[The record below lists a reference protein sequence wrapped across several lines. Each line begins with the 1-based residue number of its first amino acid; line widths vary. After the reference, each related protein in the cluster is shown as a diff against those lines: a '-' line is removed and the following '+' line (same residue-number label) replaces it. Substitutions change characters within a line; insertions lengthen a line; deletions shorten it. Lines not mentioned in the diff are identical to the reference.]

1 MANTNIK
8 LFDENKSNMMSDI
21 DYGKDTQR
29 ANGVQ
34 TGLASSQLQNKF
46 QYQMS
51 LMAYAVAQL
60 MIANGYDAMDSAA
73 VSTFVGNFSNSV
85 VQKVKDKASAS
96 EAAAGTNDLK
106 WISAKQLV
114 DVATTIANEA
124 AMGAVKYN
132 TPQSLT
138 DAQKQQARDNINA
151 PAPYEAGDNI
161 SITGGII
168 TTKAFP
174 CNPNLLDNWYFGNPV
189 NQRGQTSY
197 AGTALYTIDRWR
209 TNDTVTVVDG
219 GIKIKRTTGTE
230 LFYQPLSDELLNA
243 IAGKVVTY
251 SALTTE
257 GLFSVTSSCPTDVN
271 AMWDTDDAVQGNFA
285 VDLYGPNNSR
295 KILRFYSLVDG
306 TEATIIA
313 AKLEL
318 GSQQTLAHQENS
330 VWVLNEIPDYGEQLL
345 KCQRYYRS
353 LFKPNVDYA
362 VPATATA
369 EGVLHLDYALNPTM
383 RTSPVLV
390 GDTHGALRIVAYNM
404 NDLSVA
410 IAEPCDYIDLATNG
424 TSVDR
429 STLKIVPN
437 SGVSLVGRYCF
448 TVDTFGISTQF
459 GLSADL

>member
-161 SITGGII
+161 SITGRII

-189 NQRGQTSY
+189 NQRGQTEY
-197 AGTALYTIDRWR
+197 AEMGYVVDRWKNSSGNTSVLVTDSGLTMVGGTAYLTQKVEDSLLSELDGKIITISSLWTDNVLQTFTWVLNKSQSNLGNNGFYVYLP
-209 TNDTVTVVDG
+209 NDGFCVSRHIGESQKTV
-219 GIKIKRTTGTE
+219 KA
-230 LFYQPLSDELLNA
+230 S
-243 IAGKVVTY
+243 
-251 SALTTE
+251 
-257 GLFSVTSSCPTDVN
+257 
-271 AMWDTDDAVQGNFA
+271 
-285 VDLYGPNNSR
+285 
-295 KILRFYSLVDG
+295 
-306 TEATIIA
+306 
-313 AKLEL
+313 KLEL
-318 GSQQTLAHQENS
+318 GSQQTLAHQENGA
-330 VWVLNEIPDYGEQLL
+330 WVLNEIPDYGEQLRR
-345 KCQRYYRS
+345 CQRYYQRLKAS
-353 LFKPNVDYA
+353 SGY
-362 VPATATA
+362 
-369 EGVLHLDYALNPTM
+369 M
-383 RTSPVLV
+383 R
-390 GDTHGALRIVAYNM
+390 
-404 NDLSVA
+404 
-410 IAEPCDYIDLATNG
+410 
-424 TSVDR
+424 
-429 STLKIVPN
+429 
-437 SGVSLVGRYCF
+437 
-448 TVDTFGISTQF
+448 FGISQPYTDTAAGVFIPLQVEMRTTPSMF
-459 GLSADL
+459 SSGNFALFAGSAFHIVNLSLDTASPYNVTLQATGTGLPGTSAQLLANADTSAYIEFSADL